1 MTTSRI
7 RLASLVV
14 GCLLPAACGDIVVGY
29 FAETAS
35 PTGTDTTSANPSADP
50 SVGGSPSDDG
60 PTTGTAGDGLF
71 VGCYSDDFEDDTI
84 DTSLWNAWNEQ
95 DSRVEV
101 VQGLVKFTPPSTGVF
116 DTGLVSHFDYRFDF
130 EDGWLRM
137 EIDTP
142 PSPDLPIALFLMVQQ
157 DVDSLWINIGE
168 GFVSVHGSVDEQTA
182 FSEEF
187 PRDPYPRWLG
197 IRGQGDMVQFEIS
210 DDGQAWTTLGTY
222 AKPRAFD
229 QAAAIIMAQTY
240 GNISEQPIVS
250 VERFEAC
257 L

>member
-1 MTTSRI
+1 MPTSRI

-14 GCLLPAACGDIVVGY
+14 GCLLPAACGDVVVGY

-35 PTGTDTTSANPSADP
+35 STGTDTTGGDPSGDS

-60 PTTGTAGDGLF
+60 PTTGTAGGLF
-71 VGCYSDDFEDDTI
+71 VGCYSDDFEDDTV
-84 DTSLWNAWNEQ
+84 DTSLWNTWNEE
-95 DSRVEV
+95 DSWLEV
-101 VQGLVKFTPPSTGVF
+101 VLGMVKFTPPSTGVF

-137 EIDTP
+137 EIGTP
-142 PSPDLPIALFLMVQQ
+142 PSVDLPVALFLMVQQ
-157 DVDSLWINIGE
+157 DMDSLWINIGG
-168 GFVSVHGSVDEQTA
+168 GFVSIHGSLDEQTA
-182 FSEEF
+182 FSDDF
-187 PRDPYPRWLG
+187 PVDPYPRWLG
-197 IRGQGDMVQFEIS
+197 IRGQGDMVQFEVS
-210 DDGQAWTTLGTY
+210 DDGQDWTTLGTY
-222 AKPRAFD
+222 AKPRPFD

-240 GNISEQPIVS
+240 GPIAEQQIVA